1 MKKIFLM
8 MNLIM
13 CFVLVQ
19 AQDQKESEPVKE
31 PMKPA
36 LLVIDIKNEY
46 LKYMSDE
53 DKKNGMEMINGAIW
67 IARQSNIP
75 VIRIYHH
82 DPKWGPQPGSESFEF
97 PSSVVIKDTDPK
109 VIKNF
114 PSGFKKTELDGILKE
129 KDCNTLFLCG
139 LSATGCVLATYHGGQ
154 DLDYHVFMLKGAIIS
169 HNSRLTSAVED
180 ICETV
185 SLDTYMF
192 MLTR

>member
-19 AQDQKESEPVKE
+19 AHDQKESEPVKE

-36 LLVIDIKNEY
+36 LLVIDIQNEY

-82 DPKWGPQPGSESFEF
+82 DPK
-97 PSSVVIKDTDPK
+97 
-109 VIKNF
+109 
-114 PSGFKKTELDGILKE
+114 
-129 KDCNTLFLCG
+129 
-139 LSATGCVLATYHGGQ
+139 
-154 DLDYHVFMLKGAIIS
+154 
-169 HNSRLTSAVED
+169 
-180 ICETV
+180 
-185 SLDTYMF
+185 
-192 MLTR
+192 